1 MVRRIRSIAVAAI
14 LAVLATPELPAAADD
29 AVPRV
34 GHVRPRSEPWGG
46 QFYEGLRDEGFVDGK
61 NVVVIAR
68 ETGTDFSRAGPLTDE
83 LIALGVKVIVAQ
95 PGGVTRVVQGA
106 INRAGKSIPI
116 VFYTYDPI
124 EDGFLTNLARPDRN
138 MTGLTSM
145 VSTDIFTKQ
154 LELLLEIA
162 PDVSHIAY
170 LRDPTAT
177 PAAFERIKAGL
188 ERGAKTRGVRMT
200 FEYIGSADEI
210 EKVLSKLKRE
220 RVGAFFAPSTAF
232 GVTHRRTFIDTA
244 ARLKMPAI
252 YSDELFA
259 RDGGL
264 ISYWTSMMDRQ
275 RGIGRIVGMLLKG
288 KTPAD
293 IPVDQPTRFKLTI
306 NAKTAKALG
315 LELPPSLLMRADEVV
330 Q

>member
-1 MVRRIRSIAVAAI
+1 MVCRIRSTAVAAI
-14 LAVLATPELPAAADD
+14 FAVLAMPEPLAAAENS
-29 AVPRV
+29 VPRI
-34 GHVRPRSEPWGG
+34 GHVYPKSEPFLE
-46 QFYEGLRDEGFVDGK
+46 QFYQGLRDEGFVDGQ
-61 NVVVIAR
+61 NLVVLGR
-68 ETGTDFSRAGPLTDE
+68 ETGTDFSRAGPMTDE
-83 LIALGVKVIVAQ
+83 LITLGVKLIVAQ
-95 PGGVTRVVQGA
+95 PGGITREA
-106 INRAGKSIPI
+106 YRAVKRTGKSIPI
-116 VFYTYDPI
+116 VFYSYDPI

-177 PAAFERIKAGL
+177 PAAFERIKVGL
-188 ERGAKTRGVRMT
+188 ERAAKTRGVHLT
-200 FEYIGSADEI
+200 FEYIASSDEI
-210 EKVLSKLKRE
+210 GNALAKLKRQ
-220 RVGAFFAPSTAF
+220 RVGALFAPSTAF

-264 ISYWTSMMDRQ
+264 ISYWTSMSERQ
-275 RGIGRIVGMLLKG
+275 RAIGRIAGMLLKG

-306 NAKTAKALG
+306 NATTAKALG
-315 LELPPSLLMRADEVV
+315 LELPSSLLMRADEVL